1 MDLTHREQITDR
13 MEMFDMTNVL
23 CGNCRKVTDYTLHS
37 RISSREMN
45 GMFVQFSEK
54 YATCND
60 CGYEVKVHGIDDENT
75 REFESVC
82 DGLRGCGL
90 L

>member
-1 MDLTHREQITDR
+1 
-13 MEMFDMTNVL
+13 
-23 CGNCRKVTDYTLHS
+23 
-37 RISSREMN
+37 MN

-60 CGYEVKVHGIDDENT
+60 CGYEVTVHEIDDENA
-75 REFESVC
+75 REMERVC

>member
-1 MDLTHREQITDR
+1 
-13 MEMFDMTNVL
+13 MEMFDMAKAL

-45 GMFVQFSEK
+45 GMFVQFIGK

-60 CGYEVKVHGIDDENT
+60 CGYEVKVQGIDDENA

>member
-1 MDLTHREQITDR
+1 
-13 MEMFDMTNVL
+13 
-23 CGNCRKVTDYTLHS
+23 
-37 RISSREMN
+37 MN

-60 CGYEVKVHGIDDENT
+60 CGYEVKVQGIDDENA